1 MTEQTPTTRFSVFV
15 PFLLPPSPTPI
26 KGAPVPRLSWH
37 FSGGFSTRRLNGVST
52 RLGSRDFDLGY
63 VFSYLAAKT
72 VLAHI
77 RRQVGPSNLEMCSY
91 ATRARIHLP
100 FEKGHG
106 GPTRRAKIADKP
118 DQLKKTGDLR
128 TNVKAISR
136 LPDRPQLICCVK

>member
-15 PFLLPPSPTPI
+15 PFLPPSPTPI

-106 GPTRRAKIADKP
+106 GPTRRAKKCGGFRSFFSR
-118 DQLKKTGDLR
+118 TGKLR

-136 LPDRPQLICCVK
+136 LPDRPRLICCVK